1 MEVWFSLPES
11 INNRSQGAHLQ
22 SMRVFMDL
30 TFIRV
35 ESHRVRKDELDILRK
50 VSVRMVFARLG
61 FLPFQL
67 FLR

>member
-1 MEVWFSLPES
+1 MGVGFSLPES

-35 ESHRVRKDELDILRK
+35 ESHHVRKDELDILRK
-50 VSVRMVFARLG
+50 VGAHMG